1 MKDKLNLGIA
11 GNIGVGKTT
20 LTERLSEDLGFSAIY
35 ESVIDNPYLSDFY
48 TNMSRWSFNLQIYFL
63 YRRFEAQVKLLKS
76 NDNFIQDR
84 TIYEDK
90 EIFASNLLELGH
102 ISDRDFKTYCEL
114 FNAMLKFIKTPDLI
128 IYLQA
133 NTDTL
138 MSRIKNRKRNY
149 ESDIS
154 SEYIHSLNIYYDRW
168 INKLPKQDV
177 LIIKTDDFDIF
188 NDNDFYKN
196 IVNNIKSRIYGE

>member
-1 MKDKLNLGIA
+1 MKKPFLGIA

-20 LTERLSEDLGFSAIY
+20 FTKLLSKKMNLTPYY
-35 ESVIDNPYLSDFY
+35 ESVDDNPYLSDFY
-48 TNMSRWSFNLQIYFL
+48 TDMSRWSFNLQIYFL
-63 YRRFEAQVKLLKS
+63 YTRFESQIKLLES
-76 NDNFIQDR
+76 NNSFIQDR

-102 ISDRDFKTYCEL
+102 MSDRDFKTYCEI
-114 FNAMLKFIKTPDLI
+114 FNAMLKFIKNPDLI
-128 IYLQA
+128 IYLKA

-149 ESDIS
+149 ELDIS

-168 INKLPKQDV
+168 INKLSKDDV
-177 LIIKTDDFDIF
+177 LIVRTDDFDVF
-188 NDNDFYKN
+188 NDKEFYDN
-196 IVNNIKSRIYGE
+196 IVDDIKDRIYGK

>member
-20 LTERLSEDLGFSAIY
+20 LTEKLSQDLGFSPIY

-63 YRRFEAQVKLLKS
+63 YTRFEAQVKLFKS
-76 NDNFIQDR
+76 NNSFIQDR

-90 EIFASNLLELGH
+90 EIFAANLLELGH
-102 ISDRDFKTYCEL
+102 MSDRDFKTYCEL
-114 FNAMLKFIKTPDLI
+114 FNAMLKFIKKPNLV

-138 MSRIKNRKRNY
+138 MSRIKNRKRDY

-188 NDNDFYKN
+188 NDTDFYNN

>member
-1 MKDKLNLGIA
+1 MNKKFNLGIA

-20 LTERLSEDLGFSAIY
+20 LTEKLSKDLKFSAIY

-48 TNMSRWSFNLQIYFL
+48 NNMSRWSFNLQIYFL
-63 YRRFEAQVKLLKS
+63 YTRFEAQVELLKS
-76 NDNFIQDR
+76 NNSFIQDR

-90 EIFASNLLELGH
+90 EIFAANLVELGH
-102 ISDRDFKTYCEL
+102 MSERDFKTYSDL
-114 FNAMLKFIKTPDLI
+114 FRAMLKFIKKPDLI

-138 MSRIKNRKRNY
+138 MSRIKNRQRDY

-154 SEYIHSLNIYYDRW
+154 SEYIHSLNIYYDKW
-168 INKLPKQDV
+168 INKLPKEDV
-177 LIIKTDDFDIF
+177 LIVKTDDFDV
-188 NDNDFYKN
+188 YKDTEIYEK
-196 IVNNIKSRIYGE
+196 IVNDIKSRIYEK

>member
-63 YRRFEAQVKLLKS
+63 YTRFEAQVKLLKS

-102 ISDRDFKTYCEL
+102 MSDRDFKTYCEL

-168 INKLPKQDV
+168 INKLSKQDV

-188 NDNDFYKN
+188 NDNDFYEN

>member
-20 LTERLSEDLGFSAIY
+20 LTEKLSQDLRFSAIY

-63 YRRFEAQVKLLKS
+63 YTRFEAQIKLLKS

-90 EIFASNLLELGH
+90 EIFAANLLELGH
-102 ISDRDFKTYCEL
+102 MSDRDFKTYCEL
-114 FNAMLKFIKTPDLI
+114 FNAMLKFIKKPNLI

-138 MSRIKNRKRNY
+138 MSRIKNRKRDY

-168 INKLPKQDV
+168 INKLSKQDV

-188 NDNDFYKN
+188 NDTDFYDN

>member
-20 LTERLSEDLGFSAIY
+20 LTEKLSQDLRFSAIY

-63 YRRFEAQVKLLKS
+63 YTRFEAQIKLLKS

-90 EIFASNLLELGH
+90 EIFAANLLELGH
-102 ISDRDFKTYCEL
+102 MSDRDFKTYCEL
-114 FNAMLKFIKTPDLI
+114 FNAMLKFIKKPDLI

-138 MSRIKNRKRNY
+138 MSRIKNRKRDY

-154 SEYIHSLNIYYDRW
+154 SEYIHSLNIYYDRL

-188 NDNDFYKN
+188 NDTDFYDN

>member
-1 MKDKLNLGIA
+1 LNKKFNLGIA

-20 LTERLSEDLGFSAIY
+20 LTEKLSKDLKFSAIY

-48 TNMSRWSFNLQIYFL
+48 NNMSRWSFNLQIYFL
-63 YRRFEAQVKLLKS
+63 YTRFEAQVELLKS
-76 NDNFIQDR
+76 NNSFIQDR

-90 EIFASNLLELGH
+90 EIFAANLVELGH
-102 ISDRDFKTYCEL
+102 MSERDFKTYSDL
-114 FNAMLKFIKTPDLI
+114 FRAMLKFIKKPDLI

-138 MSRIKNRKRNY
+138 MSRIKNRQRDY

-154 SEYIHSLNIYYDRW
+154 SEYIHSLNIYYDKW
-168 INKLPKQDV
+168 INKLPKEDV
-177 LIIKTDDFDIF
+177 LIVKTDDFDV
-188 NDNDFYKN
+188 YKDTEIYEK
-196 IVNNIKSRIYGE
+196 IVNDIKSRIYEK

>member
-20 LTERLSEDLGFSAIY
+20 LTEKLSKDLGFSAIY

-63 YRRFEAQVKLLKS
+63 YTRFEAQVKLLKS

-90 EIFASNLLELGH
+90 EIFAANLLELGH
-102 ISDRDFKTYCEL
+102 MSDRDFETYCQL
-114 FNAMLKFIKTPDLI
+114 FSAMLKFIKKPNLI

-138 MSRIKNRKRNY
+138 MSRIKDRKRDY

-168 INKLPKQDV
+168 INKLPKKDV

-196 IVNNIKSRIYGE
+196 IVYNIKSIIYGE